1 MTGGN
6 IFILAKKK
14 NKSVNIKRYKAKKE
28 FNIGMFLF
36 AVVFIY
42 LIVTI
47 TAYLLEDKPSIYEV
61 REGSIVK
68 DNTYTG
74 LIIRQETTVNAESG
88 GYINY
93 YQNGNSKVKYGAPV
107 YAISKNALN
116 FDDSSTESSSTADLS
131 PDVQS
136 GLVTQLQTFNEN
148 YDNSNFSSIYTL
160 KNELQNTLQ
169 NAYRTT
175 KTAQLASVIES
186 SGQTVT
192 TASAGQDGIVSYTID
207 GLESLT
213 VDNFTADNFNKTN
226 YKVTELTDQMKIS
239 SGSPAYRLITSENWY
254 VVIPLKEDTAKEFQ
268 KSNLQNVQV
277 RIDKDSEKMWS
288 AFSVLER
295 DGNFYGVLTFDNSM
309 IRYASERFLNIE
321 LILEDECGLKIPKS
335 SVVEEQFFVIP
346 HDYITNGG
354 NSSLE
359 GVMVLDS
366 KGTASFQAVDIYDTS
381 DDGEVYLSRDQL
393 KSGTV
398 IVKPDSSDTYTI
410 DTQKPLKGVYN
421 INKGYAIFKKVSILC
436 ESDEYYIVQEEDSYG
451 LSNYDHIVQNGA
463 GVSSDDVVFQ

>member
-74 LIIRQETTVNAESG
+74 LIIRQETTVNAESD

-169 NAYRTT
+169 NAYCTT

-335 SVVEEQFFVIP
+335 AVVDRKSVV
-346 HDYITNGG
+346 
-354 NSSLE
+354 
-359 GVMVLDS
+359 
-366 KGTASFQAVDIYDTS
+366 
-381 DDGEVYLSRDQL
+381 
-393 KSGTV
+393 
-398 IVKPDSSDTYTI
+398 
-410 DTQKPLKGVYN
+410 
-421 INKGYAIFKKVSILC
+421 
-436 ESDEYYIVQEEDSYG
+436 
-451 LSNYDHIVQNGA
+451 
-463 GVSSDDVVFQ
+463 